1 MDGIA
6 IVVLCDCSSS
16 AMNQKKNERNVRET
30 PPSHVDNDFSHF
42 LFSTAFHINDALLS
56 SCMLT
61 ITSLDDFSRRFTTSV
76 KNLIRFPSIS
86 VSYNIATLSGSS
98 PLLNALKTVR
108 QRSNITHIVSN
119 GNVQRSLRAK
129 YIAPGPFCRGET
141 VGTPVAGFIVNSDIH
156 VQDFTSLSGFFGSQ

>member
-1 MDGIA
+1 MQVSHLHAHDFWVNYVCMDGIA

-61 ITSLDDFSRRFTTSV
+61 ITSLDDFSM
-76 KNLIRFPSIS
+76 
-86 VSYNIATLSGSS
+86 
-98 PLLNALKTVR
+98 
-108 QRSNITHIVSN
+108 
-119 GNVQRSLRAK
+119 
-129 YIAPGPFCRGET
+129 
-141 VGTPVAGFIVNSDIH
+141 
-156 VQDFTSLSGFFGSQ
+156 